1 MQHYYRLSEMENRLA
16 GEAYALTNG
25 GWVEGERI
33 IFGKLRIPAG
43 TSSKPHSHPNEQIS
57 LVLGGKVRVNV
68 EGDERLL
75 VPDDI
80 NYRPANAVHSAHV
93 EKEEDFVFITAKDTA
108 WGIQG
113 NVATPEEAVRKGGA
127 GAPRHYYALGE
138 MEQRMAGEAYSPT
151 RGAWVE
157 GERLIF
163 GKMTIPA
170 GAKAEA
176 HSHPNEQMVIVIS
189 GSFRMDI
196 DGDVRTLVADDFA
209 HIPPNAVHSGEVVGD
224 EDYVFVTAKDTSWG
238 IQGTPVKK
246 D

>member
-113 NVATPEEAVRKGGA
+113 NVATPEEAARKGGA
-127 GAPRHYYALGE
+127 GAPRHYYATG
-138 MEQRMAGEAYSPT
+138 
-151 RGAWVE
+151 
-157 GERLIF
+157 
-163 GKMTIPA
+163 
-170 GAKAEA
+170 
-176 HSHPNEQMVIVIS
+176 S
-189 GSFRMDI
+189 GCR
-196 DGDVRTLVADDFA
+196 
-209 HIPPNAVHSGEVVGD
+209 
-224 EDYVFVTAKDTSWG
+224 
-238 IQGTPVKK
+238 
-246 D
+246 